1 MYIIIVTFHLFLIN
15 DFMFY
20 IYIYIQFY
28 IINSL
33 FIFIFHICIYVS
45 SSKHKY
51 IEEFNLN
58 FK

>member
-15 DFMFY
+15 DFMF
-20 IYIYIQFY
+20 YIYIQFY

-51 IEEFNLN
+51 IEEFNLI